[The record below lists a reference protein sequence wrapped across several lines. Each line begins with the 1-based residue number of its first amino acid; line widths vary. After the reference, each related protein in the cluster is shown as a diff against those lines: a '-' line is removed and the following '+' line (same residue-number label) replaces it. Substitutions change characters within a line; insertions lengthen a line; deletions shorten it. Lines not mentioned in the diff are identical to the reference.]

1 MNMCSIGESFE
12 FEWIPGREGWSPKS
26 CDPRKWVVKR
36 TVQGAGGR
44 IQVGGTD
51 NSIAALKDKE
61 CKAAKLKELKA
72 RKGCKALKLRGLKGM
87 QDTRLQDCKCLSTAL
102 WPSRGRRIIQSRFH
116 FLVYASNIFSSPHL
130 LRVRLLFS
138 PIVYSLL
145 LVSRCPACIYVRIA
159 FRRHCFYRS

>member
-1 MNMCSIGESFE
+1 MESFLGYLGLAFSEFCNIGEPSG
-12 FEWIPGREGWSPKS
+12 FEWIPGRGGWGPESQV
-26 CDPRKWVVKR
+26 PRKWRVKR

-87 QDTRLQDCKCLSTAL
+87 QDTRLQDFEL
-102 WPSRGRRIIQSRFH
+102 
-116 FLVYASNIFSSPHL
+116 SPHSL
-130 LRVRLLFS
+130 VAPLKGAGGY
-138 PIVYSLL
+138 VY
-145 LVSRCPACIYVRIA
+145 IYI
-159 FRRHCFYRS
+159 YIYIY

>member
-36 TVQGAGGR
+36 IVQGAWGR

-61 CKAAKLKELKA
+61 CKAAKLKELEA

-87 QDTRLQDCKCLSTAL
+87 QDTRLQDFELTPHS
-102 WPSRGRRIIQSRFH
+102 
-116 FLVYASNIFSSPHL
+116 LVAPLKGAGGYN
-130 LRVRLLFS
+130 
-138 PIVYSLL
+138 VYIYIYIYI
-145 LVSRCPACIYVRIA
+145 CI
-159 FRRHCFYRS
+159 